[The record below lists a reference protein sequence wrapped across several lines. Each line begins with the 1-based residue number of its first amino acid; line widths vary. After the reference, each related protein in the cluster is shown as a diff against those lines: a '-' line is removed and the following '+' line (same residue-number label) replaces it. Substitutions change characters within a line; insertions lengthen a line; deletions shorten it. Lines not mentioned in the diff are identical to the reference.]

1 MNGNKSTTVMSDVN
15 NRGRWMLSIWELSVL
30 LLQLFYKSLT
40 VLKKKLI
47 FNAYQKNVLKTL

>member
-1 MNGNKSTTVMSDVN
+1 
-15 NRGRWMLSIWELSVL
+15 MLSIWELSVL

-40 VLKKKLI
+40 VLKIKLI